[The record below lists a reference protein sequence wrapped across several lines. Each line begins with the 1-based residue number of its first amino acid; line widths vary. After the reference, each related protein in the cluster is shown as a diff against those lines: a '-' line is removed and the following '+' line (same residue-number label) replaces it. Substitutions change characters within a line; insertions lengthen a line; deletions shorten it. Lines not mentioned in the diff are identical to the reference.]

1 MENGE
6 ESYRRFLNGDE
17 SGFEDVVKLYRS
29 SLELFINRYVNNIYV
44 AQDLAVDTF
53 VYLITHSKKYNFSTP
68 LKTYLFMIGR
78 CRALDYIRHKNR
90 IRVESVE
97 AFGEEKENM
106 LSDTENLENRY
117 IASEQRKTL
126 YKALK
131 KLPQDMQ
138 VAVWLVFFEELSYE
152 SAAKVMKK
160 NKKQVDNLLYRAKKE
175 LKDILKKEG
184 IDSYDA

>member
-1 MENGE
+1 ME
-6 ESYRRFLNGDE
+6 
-17 SGFEDVVKLYRS
+17 
-29 SLELFINRYVNNIYV
+29 
-44 AQDLAVDTF
+44 
-53 VYLITHSKKYNFSTP
+53 
-68 LKTYLFMIGR
+68 
-78 CRALDYIRHKNR
+78 AL
-90 IRVESVE
+90 
-97 AFGEEKENM
+97 GEEKENM

>member
-68 LKTYLFMIGR
+68 LKTYLFMI
-78 CRALDYIRHKNR
+78 
-90 IRVESVE
+90 
-97 AFGEEKENM
+97 
-106 LSDTENLENRY
+106 
-117 IASEQRKTL
+117 
-126 YKALK
+126 
-131 KLPQDMQ
+131 
-138 VAVWLVFFEELSYE
+138 
-152 SAAKVMKK
+152 
-160 NKKQVDNLLYRAKKE
+160 
-175 LKDILKKEG
+175 
-184 IDSYDA
+184 